1 MVMPLP
7 TSGRSTC
14 TFPSFAAAERER
26 FALPFARE
34 GKREWSCLSLHLA
47 DDATLEYREQ
57 NHSMGTG
64 ERCTRGG
71 ERTERARAP
80 TKSPHTTPRMLLPS
94 PSNAGFRFPRALAP
108 RPVSPAPSHRIE
120 KTPTQFAA
128 AARSRTPHRTRR
140 GERVDMPLPT
150 SLKFALLLQP
160 RPCRLRHALTFRQ
173 GWSSLQRRGS
183 GTAAPRQ
190 GPPSSAEAL
199 QGKDPATA
207 TPKKES
213 PASRVRTP
221 LYALEPV

>member
-26 FALPFARE
+26 SALPLARE
-34 GKREWSCLSLHLA
+34 GKREWSCLSLHLS

-64 ERCTRGG
+64 ERCTRSGG

-80 TKSPHTTPRMLLPS
+80 TKSPHATPRMLLPS

-120 KTPTQFAA
+120 KLLPSLLLRHEAALPTA
-128 AARSRTPHRTRR
+128 R
-140 GERVDMPLPT
+140 GEEREWTCL
-150 SLKFALLLQP
+150 SLHLSSS
-160 RPCRLRHALTFRQ
+160 PCFFSR
-173 GWSSLQRRGS
+173 
-183 GTAAPRQ
+183 
-190 GPPSSAEAL
+190 
-199 QGKDPATA
+199 DPAG
-207 TPKKES
+207 
-213 PASRVRTP
+213 
-221 LYALEPV
+221 